1 MVCHREFHPDL
12 ASLYSKK
19 AHIDQ
24 VGRLEG
30 TDKVVIRLRF
40 DPRQWKKLLPK
51 LMEEAKAKG
60 DRSSFPDWN
69 FEEMPEGVAVAATRF
84 SELNGYSAPHRLVV
98 SKAEGGEWLITEETM
113 NVVKRLGR

>member
-1 MVCHREFHPDL
+1 VVCHREFHPDL

-19 AHIDQ
+19 AHIEQ

-40 DPRQWKKLLPK
+40 DPRQWKKLMPK

-60 DRSSFPDWN
+60 DRSSFSDWI
-69 FEEMPEGVAVAATRF
+69 FEEMPEGVAITATRF
-84 SELNGYSAPHRLVV
+84 SELNQYSAPHRLVV

-113 NVVKRLGR
+113 NVVKKLGR